1 MTRYQPSFHE
11 VEACKR
17 RPFDR
22 AACIAECL
30 ECGDTP
36 EQAERAA
43 TVLARA
49 HALKEDERVVAAID
63 RCDYIKKHGR
73 NPPQRY
79 WR

>member
-1 MTRYQPSFHE
+1 MSRYQPSFHE

-30 ECGDTP
+30 ECGDTLK
-36 EQAERAA
+36 QAECAA
-43 TVLARA
+43 KILARA
-49 HALKEDERVVAAID
+49 HEMKESERVIGAIQ
-63 RCDYIKKHGR
+63 RCDYIKEHGR